1 VVASGFY
8 QGEGTGLR
16 LGEEFHHNR
25 VRVVGSQIG
34 GTPLPMGLRWN
45 QRRLVTT
52 VLEHIAAQRIQV
64 EPLISDVMDAAEVA
78 QAFELISQG
87 YAETLQVVL
96 RFPAAP

>member
-1 VVASGFY
+1 M
-8 QGEGTGLR
+8 
-16 LGEEFHHNR
+16 
-25 VRVVGSQIG
+25 RVVGSQIG

-52 VLEHIAAQRIQV
+52 VLELVASQRIRV
-64 EPLISDVMDAAEVA
+64 EPLISDVLDAEDVA
-78 QAFELISQG
+78 WAVELLSHG